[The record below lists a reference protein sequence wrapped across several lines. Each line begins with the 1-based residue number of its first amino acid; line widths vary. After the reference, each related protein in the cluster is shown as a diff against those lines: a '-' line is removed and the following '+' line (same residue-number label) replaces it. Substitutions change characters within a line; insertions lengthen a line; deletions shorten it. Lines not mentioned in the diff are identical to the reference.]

1 MKIIKQREYKTNSE
15 FNLEYQDLELP
26 DSFWCFDCD
35 KNGVLLKEYDAYNK
49 IQSGAIKAVF
59 KGIKKYSWN
68 YVEAAIGK
76 CDCGAEIELYD
87 PLDNFCSCGACYNY
101 DGQLVTPSAD
111 CDESGNPYDYD
122 Y

>member
-87 PLDNFCSCGACYNY
+87 PLDNFCTCGACYNY